1 MCFSM
6 LFRLP
11 PHFPLHYWSVYV
23 FCQLLKLRVSRR
35 NHRPRRRNF
44 LPRWIFQSD
53 GPESCRKILLQ
64 PASDSTLRLRL
75 APGRSLLSSTYATG
89 FCAVAAF
96 RHIYTWDSSFYR
108 LFLTLLVGSVLARFL
123 RAAAR
128 LCSPSPTSPVPCPA
142 QASICRPPSAVQVV
156 SRAGGRGSRF
166 SPFLSL
172 PRSPSRPRSPT
183 WACAMAAAASRSRRR
198 CPPSSSSSSLPPSL
212 SPLPLPFSPSLL
224 RRQPARGGGAP
235 ARVEPDGHLHLLH
248 RPRGLLNASSRRG
261 SVCSSGRR
269 NPRYH
274 AGRAKP
280 YTPGC
285 ALSPSP
291 SPSSCAELIS
301 FPVQ

>member
-1 MCFSM
+1 MYLEFTY
-6 LFRLP
+6 LYKP
-11 PHFPLHYWSVYV
+11 AVTP
-23 FCQLLKLRVSRR
+23 RR
-35 NHRPRRRNF
+35 RHRPRRRNF

-89 FCAVAAF
+89 FFAVAAF

-172 PRSPSRPRSPT
+172 PRSPSRSRVL
-183 WACAMAAAASRSRRR
+183 AIGAENRAAEHATTI
-198 CPPSSSSSSLPPSL
+198 
-212 SPLPLPFSPSLL
+212 
-224 RRQPARGGGAP
+224 AP
-235 ARVEPDGHLHLLH
+235 
-248 RPRGLLNASSRRG
+248 
-261 SVCSSGRR
+261 
-269 NPRYH
+269 
-274 AGRAKP
+274 
-280 YTPGC
+280 
-285 ALSPSP
+285 
-291 SPSSCAELIS
+291 
-301 FPVQ
+301 